1 MLYQGL
7 QYCYYKEDQQEV
19 CRTTLLSLCKAQ
31 CQVKSHEVHD
41 FLFFALSIN
50 TCLIALEA
58 MSSERLFVNQFEEI
72 IWNCMDMNCIWT
84 LTSIARQTAHHMWY
98 SIANSTSPRLPH
110 CLSVLQPLIIKL
122 KERDIAF
129 FQAYNHFKDLKCAAT
144 VYLIQR
150 RHR

>member
-7 QYCYYKEDQQEV
+7 QYCYYKEDQQKV

-31 CQVKSHEVHD
+31 CQVESHEVHD

-58 MSSERLFVNQFEEI
+58 MSSEQLFANQFEEI

-84 LTSIARQTAHHMWY
+84 LTSIARQTGHHMWY
-98 SIANSTSPRLPH
+98 SMTCSTIH
-110 CLSVLQPLIIKL
+110 MYISV
-122 KERDIAF
+122 
-129 FQAYNHFKDLKCAAT
+129 T
-144 VYLIQR
+144 
-150 RHR
+150 